1 MILLMIIPIMIQ
13 FLLNGM
19 GIRRL
24 PKLKELIMWVISI
37 ISSWIPKLKIGDL
50 SEVKLYRISDI
61 KLYSQFVNKH
71 KTMLRKK
78 SVKK

>member
-1 MILLMIIPIMIQ
+1 MMILLMIIPIMIQ

-19 GIRRL
+19 GRL
-24 PKLKELIMWVISI
+24 TKLKELIMWVISI